1 MLHFGHLAIGI
12 LALTILAAAALQDVR
27 ERLIANRLVVLLL
40 GLGVLRHMALATGF
54 ADWLAIAGSAFALA
68 AVVFLVGFVIWRF
81 GSLGGGDVK
90 LLVAAAFF
98 VGPDGALLLFAG
110 TALAGGILALAY
122 LLVPKVLPLLVAR
135 FADRAALGTD
145 DRPRSLPYGVA
156 IATGFA
162 GAVVPSLPMLIG

>member
-1 MLHFGHLAIGI
+1 MLTVAQFLLAIA
-12 LALTILAAAALQDVR
+12 ALTIVVMAALQDVR

-40 GLGVLRHMALATGF
+40 GLGVLRHMAVATGF
-54 ADWLAIAGSAFALA
+54 TDWLAIAGSAFAMS

-90 LLVAAAFF
+90 LSVAAAFF
-98 VGPDGALLLFAG
+98 IGPDGALLLFAG

-122 LLVPKVLPLLVAR
+122 LLVPKVLPLVAAR
-135 FADRAALGTD
+135 IAGPACLGSNEHAT
-145 DRPRSLPYGVA
+145 SLPYGVA
-156 IATGFA
+156 IAAGFT

>member
-1 MLHFGHLAIGI
+1 MLTVAQFLFGIA
-12 LALTILAAAALQDVR
+12 ALTLVVMAALQDVR

-40 GLGVLRHMALATGF
+40 GLGLLRQMAVATGF
-54 ADWLAIAGSAFALA
+54 TDWLAIAGSAFALA

-110 TALAGGILALAY
+110 TAVAGGALALAY
-122 LLVPKVLPLLVAR
+122 LLVPKVLPLLVVR
-135 FADRAALGTD
+135 FAGPAALRTD

>member
-1 MLHFGHLAIGI
+1 MLAIAHLAIATA
-12 LALTILAAAALQDVR
+12 ALTVVVMAALQDIR
-27 ERLIANRLVVLLL
+27 ERLIANRLSLLLL
-40 GLGVLRHMALATGF
+40 GLGILRHMVIAASG
-54 ADWLAIAGSAFALA
+54 ADWMALVGSAFALA

-81 GSLGGGDVK
+81 GSIGGGDVK

-98 VGPDGALLLFAG
+98 VGPDGALPLFTG
-110 TALAGGILALAY
+110 TALAGGALALAY
-122 LLVPKVLPLLVAR
+122 LLVPKVLPILAVR
-135 FADRAALGTD
+135 FADPATLGTD

>member
-1 MLHFGHLAIGI
+1 LLTVAQFLLGI
-12 LALTILAAAALQDVR
+12 AALTIVVMAALQDVR

-40 GLGVLRHMALATGF
+40 GLGVLYHLLLAEGF

-68 AVVFLVGFVIWRF
+68 AVVFLVGFVLWRF

-90 LLVAAAFF
+90 LLIAAAFF
-98 VGPDGALLLFAG
+98 IGPDGALLLFAG
-110 TALAGGILALAY
+110 AALAGGALALAY

-135 FADRAALGTD
+135 FAGPATLGTD
-145 DRPRSLPYGVA
+145 ERQRSLPYGVA
-156 IATGFA
+156 IAAGFA

>member
-1 MLHFGHLAIGI
+1 MLTGVQFLLGVA
-12 LALTILAAAALQDVR
+12 ALTFLAVAALQDIR
-27 ERLIANRLVVLLL
+27 ERLIANRLVLILL
-40 GLGVLRHMALATGF
+40 GLGVLRHVVRAEGF

-68 AVVFLVGFVIWRF
+68 AVVFVVGFVIWRF

-98 VGPDGALLLFAG
+98 VGPDGAFLLFAG
-110 TALAGGILALAY
+110 TALAGGALALAY
-122 LLVPKVLPLLVAR
+122 LLVPKVLPLFVAR
-135 FADRAALGTD
+135 FAGPATLGTD

-156 IATGFA
+156 IAVGFA